1 MSRYNE
7 EINNKEINKPTEPK
21 KSKEPERILAK
32 PGEYSAID
40 LEKAAKIYSGIG
52 GKY

>member
-7 EINNKEINKPTEPK
+7 EIINRDIKKQEKPK